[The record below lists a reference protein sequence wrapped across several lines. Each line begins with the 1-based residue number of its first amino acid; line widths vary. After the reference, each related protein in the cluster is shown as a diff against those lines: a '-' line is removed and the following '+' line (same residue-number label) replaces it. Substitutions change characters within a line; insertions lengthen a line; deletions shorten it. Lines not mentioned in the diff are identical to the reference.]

1 LPAGELVVEGSG
13 KACGQIAQV
22 MQRLHRQKGQMVWCE
37 GGRQAGHAQTVNRA
51 RGMVDSNC
59 STKSDTKNGFQIQV
73 KVSVFGKG
81 PICWPRDV
89 DSGKMGT
96 ATSLNRVGC
105 GKQHLKSPLHAMS
118 VVRRPQQQKIVAGSP
133 VRKMATTVGFSF
145 FFNGL

>member
-13 KACGQIAQV
+13 KACGQIAQA
-22 MQRLHRQKGQMVWCE
+22 MQRLQRQKGQMVWCE
-37 GGRQAGHAQTVNRA
+37 GGRQAGHAQTVNRE
-51 RGMVDSNC
+51 RGMVDSKC

-81 PICWPRDV
+81 PICWPRDR

-105 GKQHLKSPLHAMS
+105 GKQYLKSPLNAML
-118 VVRRPQQQKIVAGSP
+118 VVRSPRQQKKVTGSP
-133 VRKMATTVGFSF
+133 VRKMATVGFSF